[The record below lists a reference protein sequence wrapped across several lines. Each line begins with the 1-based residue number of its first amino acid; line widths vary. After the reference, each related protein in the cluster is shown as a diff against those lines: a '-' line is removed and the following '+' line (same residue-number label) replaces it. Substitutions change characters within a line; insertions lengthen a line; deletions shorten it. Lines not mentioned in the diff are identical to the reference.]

1 MESKQIVYYESNPK
15 SESVDNPLY
24 ESGVEF
30 SSGVSTENPIYDAG
44 AELGLFNPL
53 YHSKLE
59 ITEVYQDQST
69 QEDVMRPLE
78 SNDIRECQNPL
89 YGAVTTADESFA

>member
-1 MESKQIVYYESNPK
+1 MTIA
-15 SESVDNPLY
+15 
-24 ESGVEF
+24 F
-30 SSGVSTENPIYDAG
+30 HFRG

-69 QEDVMRPLE
+69 QEEVMRPLE

-89 YGAVTTADESFA
+89 YGAVTTADERYTGLKTNK